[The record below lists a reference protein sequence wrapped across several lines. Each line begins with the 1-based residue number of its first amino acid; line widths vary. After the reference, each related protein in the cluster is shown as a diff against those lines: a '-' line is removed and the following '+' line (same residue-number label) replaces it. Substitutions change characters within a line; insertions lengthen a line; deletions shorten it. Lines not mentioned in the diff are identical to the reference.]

1 MAAGSREHQL
11 FVLLNA
17 SSTAWSC
24 PAAPG
29 LLLGMLQPQHR
40 SILAIALSHAV
51 PLPAETSG
59 YRDCRH
65 PACANISQAGR
76 SQKGLFSSLL
86 FFSPFN
92 SFLAFSNQQR
102 AAASETLAP
111 GCSHRGPLPA
121 RLLCSIRN
129 TDLLDI
135 VISINICRC
144 FRAGTCA
151 GPGMPAGSIAYSHGL
166 PSLQRRRQMILMD
179 HGG

>member
-17 SSTAWSC
+17 SSTVWSC
-24 PAAPG
+24 PAAPR
-29 LLLGMLQPQHR
+29 LLPGPLQPQHR
-40 SILAIALSHAV
+40 SILATALSHAV
-51 PLPAETSG
+51 PLVAETSG

-65 PACANISQAGR
+65 PACANISAGR
-76 SQKGLFSSLL
+76 EEPKGAFFLL
-86 FFSPFN
+86 PFN

-102 AAASETLAP
+102 AAASETLTP
-111 GCSHRGPLPA
+111 GCSHRSPLPA

-151 GPGMPAGSIAYSHGL
+151 GPGTPAGSIAYSHGF
-166 PSLQRRRQMILMD
+166 PSLQRRRERILMD
-179 HGG
+179 CGG